1 VYWPLGRAA
10 GRHRAALTIG
20 GITIN
25 DRNGEFGKVCGFGLE
40 EILMNDLDSEILGAQ
55 ASATDAAVV
64 TGNHRQGR
72 AAYKAGRLRLIGPG
86 YAR

>member
-1 VYWPLGRAA
+1 
-10 GRHRAALTIG
+10 
-20 GITIN
+20 
-25 DRNGEFGKVCGFGLE
+25 
-40 EILMNDLDSEILGAQ
+40 MNDLDSEILGAQ